1 MLAFMRVAL
10 NLNLLAFVAM
20 IALYLC
26 LTPYLPHF
34 EFNFKFNCWCIAQ
47 SMSLFGYYH
56 FTDLYD
62 RWLARY

>member
-1 MLAFMRVAL
+1 MLAFRVAL
-10 NLNLLAFVAM
+10 NLNLAFVAM

-26 LTPYLPHF
+26 LMPCFAHF

-47 SMSLFGYYH
+47 SMSLFGCYH
-56 FTDLYD
+56 FTDLND